1 MGKKN
6 TNTTKT
12 TTKTTTQ
19 TYVLVLTGLPGSGKS
34 TISTE
39 LEKVGWIRIS
49 QDELGSLSNCKQLF
63 EKSLK
68 KGRSVIVDRCN
79 VHDKERKIWFNE
91 AKRIGLTKENMESL
105 YMNTPM
111 DVCIKRVKNRLKH
124 PTLGPDEGEEVIKS
138 FGGTLKE
145 PTEYEPE
152 MRLNYSLIIQLTKN
166 KANALHFLFKI
177 IYICFYSI

>member
-1 MGKKN
+1 MGKKSTSTKATKI
-6 TNTTKT
+6 TNNKIF
-12 TTKTTTQ
+12 
-19 TYVLVLTGLPGSGKS
+19 VLVLTGLPGSGKS

-39 LEKVGWIRIS
+39 LEKSGWIRIS

-68 KGRSVIVDRCN
+68 KNRSVIVDRCN

-105 YMNTPM
+105 FVNTPM
-111 DVCIKRVKNRLKH
+111 EVCIKRVKNRLKH

-138 FGGTLKE
+138 FGGTLKP
-145 PTEYEPE
+145 PTEFEPFNTLHE
-152 MRLNYSLIIQLTKN
+152 VKSDVDVRNAIKLFSNYPIN
-166 KANALHFLFKI
+166 KK
-177 IYICFYSI
+177 